1 LPPFIEGGKSEIRPP
16 EIPTGVI
23 IRLEGENLAG
33 GEIVG
38 DSTNAESIVYPVL
51 CLGRGRAVAVAHS
64 GDDLTRCP
72 ARDLFVDRFYDD
84 MIVVDAASDVF
95 RVKTARTRE
104 RMNLVRRIAA
114 RLRNPNVTV
123 DLELASEGEEGLSEI
138 RQRVARSVVGDD
150 GPVKLHEATG
160 ELRETLERIR
170 DSRSLSELISI
181 FY

>member
-1 LPPFIEGGKSEIRPP
+1 VFF
-16 EIPTGVI
+16 
-23 IRLEGENLAG
+23 AG
-33 GEIVG
+33 GDIVG
-38 DSTNAESIVYPVL
+38 ESKNAEFIVYPVL

-64 GDDLTRCP
+64 SNDLMRCP
-72 ARDLFVDRFYDD
+72 ARDLLVDRFYDD

-104 RMNLVRRIAA
+104 RMSLVGRIAA
-114 RLRNPNVTV
+114 RLRNPDVAV
-123 DLELASEGEEGLSEI
+123 ELELAPEGEEGLSDI
-138 RQRVARSVVGDD
+138 RQRVARSVVGDG

-160 ELRETLERIR
+160 QLRETLERIR